1 MCNEVGAALLESDGE
16 TQKATTI
23 TASNAYADA
32 VFGLFIPDVMRIN
45 TANASAYQTLCGS
58 GPMLLCGGRWLRDD
72 VIDVTYDFFINGAA
86 TCATAANCQVPSQF
100 NALVSDGVAY
110 QTDDTGG
117 GGSTSRANGDPTNK
131 QQGHPDLLAAFPYS
145 APPL

>member
-1 MCNEVGAALLESDGE
+1 
-16 TQKATTI
+16 
-23 TASNAYADA
+23 
-32 VFGLFIPDVMRIN
+32 MRIN

-72 VIDVTYDFFINGAA
+72 VIDVTYDFFINGAG
-86 TCATAANCQVPSQF
+86 TCATPATDCQVPTQF
-100 NALVSDGVAY
+100 NALVSDGVVY
-110 QTDDTGG
+110 QTADLGG
-117 GGSTSRANGDPTNK
+117 GGSTSRHTGDPTNK